1 MFATISSFILVLLV
15 GIVGQIPNEPDFSGQ
30 WVLVEAAG
38 TGSNMAPS
46 LTVRQT
52 MTRTTMRG
60 EPMTP
65 WFSDFMMERHF
76 RNGVVAS
83 ESYKIGT
90 IGGTVSATATPASAP
105 GREERTTVGVTWE
118 GKSLI
123 IRTGKYAGQPHEPP
137 YTEHGEVWSIDPG
150 GRLLITITDRA
161 SGSRTATVT
170 LIYRRQR
177 P

>member
-1 MFATISSFILVLLV
+1 MFATLSSSILVLLV
-15 GIVGQIPNEPDFSGQ
+15 SVVGQVPKEPDFSGQ
-30 WVLVEAAG
+30 WVLVKAG
-38 TGSNMAPS
+38 GTRPDVAPS

-52 MTRTTMRG
+52 MTRTAMRG

-65 WFSDFMMERHF
+65 WFSDFMVERHF

-90 IGGTVSATATPASAP
+90 IGGTVSGTATPASSP

-123 IRTGKYAGQPHEPP
+123 IRTGKYPHASP
-137 YTEHGEVWSIDPG
+137 YMEHEEVWSIDPG
-150 GRLLITITDRA
+150 GRLLITITDRS
-161 SGSRTATVT
+161 SGSRAATVT
-170 LIYRRQR
+170 LIYRRQ
-177 P
+177 PS